1 MTSVPFV
8 FPNTHWK
15 STYIFHILL
24 FGLAC
29 PPTPLLVVF
38 GFLLVRQTIP
48 PDLTI
53 HTLAVPLSQIY
64 TLAVPLS
71 QIYSIYSTKHLSP
84 FSPMPWL
91 SSYFRF
97 RVWFSSCFSC
107 CLFSVFL
114 KMSPDGGLDNVM
126 VSKSL
131 LTLSFSI
138 SFSSST
144 TLFLRFSILLA

>member
-1 MTSVPFV
+1 VWPLYFR
-8 FPNTHWK
+8 TH
-15 STYIFHILL
+15 TANPLP
-24 FGLAC
+24 LAC

-53 HTLAVPLSQIY
+53 H

>member
-1 MTSVPFV
+1 MCPLS
-8 FPNTHWK
+8 FPTHTA
-15 STYIFHILL
+15 SPLP
-24 FGLAC
+24 LAC
-29 PPTPLLVVF
+29 PLTPLVVVF
-38 GFLLVRQTIP
+38 GFLLVRQTIAP
-48 PDLTI
+48 HLTI
-53 HTLAVPLSQIY
+53 HTV
-64 TLAVPLS
+64 AVPLS
-71 QIYSIYSTKHLSP
+71 QIYSIYSTKHLSR